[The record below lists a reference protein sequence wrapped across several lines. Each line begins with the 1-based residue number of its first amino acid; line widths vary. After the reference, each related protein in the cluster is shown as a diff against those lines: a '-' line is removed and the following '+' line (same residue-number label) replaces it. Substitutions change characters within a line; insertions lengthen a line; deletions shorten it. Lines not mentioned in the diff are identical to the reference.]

1 MNSFSLHIQSD
12 ELAACDDYQ
21 EWQDLREAEAI
32 AMMEREQEAADAAA
46 EAECWAAE
54 EEEEEEDCCCFC
66 GVGLTDSELHRGYCS
81 QCD

>member
-1 MNSFSLHIQSD
+1 MSKFHSHIMSD

-32 AMMEREQEAADAAA
+32 AQMEREQEAADAAA
-46 EAECWAAE
+46 AAECWDA
-54 EEEEEEDCCCFC
+54 EEEEEDCCCFC
-66 GVGLTDSELHRGYCS
+66 GIGLTDSELHRGYCS

>member
-21 EWQDLREAEAI
+21 EWRDLREAEAI

-54 EEEEEEDCCCFC
+54 EDDCCCFC